1 MSKIKWPIAAGAL
14 GTAAAAS
21 YGLFR
26 YHRDNMSQAKKTT
39 FGIICPMPEELA
51 PFKDAMDIDEIKQF
65 SGLTFYEGKLG
76 EQHVVLVQCGI
87 GKVNAAVC
95 AEAMMAHFD
104 VDYLI
109 NVGVAGATDPGI
121 NPGDLVIGTAAVNH
135 DMDIT
140 CRGYAPG
147 EIPDMGVTNFP
158 SDEMLVN
165 LAEQASAACDLEGS
179 RVHKG
184 LIASGDQFVAGG
196 ELAERIT
203 GTFQP
208 AAIEMEGA
216 AIAQTA
222 WLNEVPVVII
232 RSISDNANADA
243 PSIDFDAFLKTAVE
257 TAFELVMAML
267 HEYKNQS

>member
-1 MSKIKWPIAAGAL
+1 MSKKKWPIAVGAL
-14 GTAAAAS
+14 GTAAAAT

-26 YHRDNMSQAKKTT
+26 YQQDKLEKAKQTT

-51 PFKDAMDIDEIKQF
+51 PFKEAMRINEVKQI
-65 SGLTFYEGKLG
+65 SGLTFYEGELADR
-76 EQHVVLVQCGI
+76 HAVLVQCGI

-95 AEAMMAHFD
+95 AEALIAHYD
-104 VDYLI
+104 VNYLI
-109 NVGVAGATDPGI
+109 NVGVAGATDPEI

-147 EIPDMGVTNFP
+147 EIPDMGVKHFP

-165 LAEQASAACDLEGS
+165 LAEQASAACDLKGI

-203 GTFQP
+203 ETFHP

-222 WLNEVPVVII
+222 WINQVPAVII

-243 PSIDFDAFLKTAVE
+243 PTIDFDAFLKTAVE

-267 HEYKNQS
+267 HEYEG

>member
-1 MSKIKWPIAAGAL
+1 MKKFKWPIAVGAL
-14 GTAAAAS
+14 GTAAAAT

-26 YHRDNMSQAKKTT
+26 YYRDNSTKTNQPT

-51 PFKDAMDIDEIKQF
+51 PFKEAMRIHEVKRI
-65 SGLTFYEGKLG
+65 SGLIFYEGELADR
-76 EQHVVLVQCGI
+76 HAVLVQCGI

-95 AEAMMAHFD
+95 AEALIAHYN
-104 VDYLI
+104 VDYII
-109 NVGVAGATDPGI
+109 NVGVAGATDPAI
-121 NPGDLVIGTAAVNH
+121 NPGDLVIGTSAVNH

-140 CRGYAPG
+140 CRGYSLG
-147 EIPDMGVTNFP
+147 EIPGMGVTDFP
-158 SDEMLVN
+158 SNEMLVN
-165 LAEQASAACDLEGS
+165 LAEQASAACNLGGA

-203 GTFQP
+203 TTFHP

-222 WLNEVPVVII
+222 WISQVPCVII

-243 PSIDFDAFLKTAVE
+243 PTIDFDAFLPTAVE

-267 HEYKNQS
+267 HSVKL